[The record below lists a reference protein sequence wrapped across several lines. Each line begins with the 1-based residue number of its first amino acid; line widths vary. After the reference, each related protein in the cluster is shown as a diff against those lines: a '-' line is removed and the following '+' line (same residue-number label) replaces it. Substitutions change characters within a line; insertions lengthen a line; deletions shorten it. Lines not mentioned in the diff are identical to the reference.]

1 MQCRRGIDSA
11 LNSPAFVW
19 MKTAPCVRN
28 PVLKPTHHAANMLTK
43 KTSRKHRKLNISLAE
58 QAYQNILDRILRGTL
73 PLGAVVSR
81 RSLAEEFG
89 MSFIPVAEALQRL
102 ERDGLVES
110 RPRAG
115 TRVRVPTLDEIR
127 GRFEMREALECQSAR
142 LCAERMTFQEQ
153 LDLQRGAEHM
163 DTLFARTAKGDV
175 DEELSFAVHRYHTEF
190 HMKIAL
196 YARSQPLG
204 AAIENNH
211 VLVFNW
217 LFSTASG
224 VSSLPQGFHQKL
236 TEAICTGDPQVAES
250 AMRAHVRYGIEDTLQ
265 AFEPKIQ
272 SGWREK
278 R

>member
-1 MQCRRGIDSA
+1 
-11 LNSPAFVW
+11 
-19 MKTAPCVRN
+19 
-28 PVLKPTHHAANMLTK
+28 MLTK
-43 KTSRKHRKLNISLAE
+43 RKPRNQRKHNISLSE
-58 QAYQNILDRILRGTL
+58 QAYQNILDQILRGTL

-81 RSLAEEFG
+81 RSLAEQFG

-102 ERDGLVES
+102 ERDGLIES

-115 TRVRVPTLDEIR
+115 TRVKIPTIDEIR

-153 LDLQRGAEHM
+153 LDLQRAAEHM

-175 DEELSFAVHRYHTEF
+175 DGEMVFAVQQYHTEF
-190 HMKIAL
+190 HSKIAQF
-196 YARSQPLG
+196 ARSPTLS

-217 LFSTASG
+217 LYSTASG
-224 VSSLPQGFHQKL
+224 PNTLPQSFHHKL
-236 TEAICTGDPQVAES
+236 AESICSGDVQVAES
-250 AMRAHVRYGIEDTLQ
+250 AMRTHVRYGIDDVLQ
-265 AFEPKIQ
+265 AFEPKAH